1 MKTTVEKK
9 KSARGQ
15 EYTVVQGNVFEALGL
30 ADADELLWKANPMS
44 EIGRLIKA
52 KKLTQK
58 QVAVMVGL
66 DQSEVSRL
74 VNGSLTTF
82 SVERLLMTLNRLGHR
97 VEVRVLA
104 REVEKSDA
112 QTVVLV
118 A

>member
-1 MKTTVEKK
+1 MKKNIEKK

-15 EYTVVQGNVFEALGL
+15 EYTVVHGNVFEALGL
-30 ADADELLWKANPMS
+30 PDASELLWKANLMS

-52 KKLTQK
+52 KQLTQE
-58 QVAVMVGL
+58 QVAAMVGL
-66 DQSEVSRL
+66 NQSEVSRL

-82 SVERLLMTLNRLGHR
+82 SVERLLTTLNRLGHR

-104 REVEKSDA
+104 HEVGKSEA
-112 QTVVLV
+112 ETVVLI